1 CPETGACCGD
11 WTLRPCTLI
20 HGIRPMPRIIHTVLC
35 QPSPAGPI
43 TRQESPMSQPIIQSR
58 CSVAT
63 TNGSRYLQQL
73 CKHWAH
79 KFEVE
84 FDAERGRIA
93 MPEDRVVI
101 LTATPQTLE
110 IRLDA

>member
-1 CPETGACCGD
+1 
-11 WTLRPCTLI
+11 
-20 HGIRPMPRIIHTVLC
+20 
-35 QPSPAGPI
+35 
-43 TRQESPMSQPIIQSR
+43 MSQPIIQSR

-110 IRLDA
+110 IRLDAPGDTTEHMRHIVDSHIARFAFREELSFDWQTA